1 MEIFGDRLII
11 IGREKE
17 KIILGI
23 ILLRIMSVVNILSWI
38 QIINY

>member
-1 MEIFGDRLII
+1 MKIFGDRLIV

-23 ILLRIMSVVNILSWI
+23 VLRIMSVVNILSLI

>member
-1 MEIFGDRLII
+1 MKIFGDRLIV

-23 ILLRIMSVVNILSWI
+23 VLRIMSVVNILSWI

>member
-23 ILLRIMSVVNILSWI
+23 VLRIMSVVNILSLI